1 MPTNAARPVTIA
13 DVRRARGRIATHV
26 RRTPVL
32 RAEIDTVSGS
42 VPVVFKLEYLQLG
55 GSFKARGSV
64 NAVLAA
70 RDAGKLTDSGVVVA
84 SGGNAAIGAAHAA
97 RIVGTRCTVVVPEN
111 APPVKVTALRDLG
124 ADVRLHGSRYHDAAE
139 FAGALATKTGALLLH
154 AYDLPDIVA
163 GAGTIA
169 LELAADVPGPQTVV
183 ACVGGGGLLGGLAA
197 AQRPGDRL
205 VGAEPTGASSL
216 HQAVKAGGPV
226 SVELDSIAADSLG
239 ATRIGDICW
248 STIADKAVESVVV
261 SDDEIIAAR
270 RMLWERF
277 RIVVEHG
284 TATAVA
290 AVAAGLVKPAPDS
303 TLCVLLCGANTRLD
317 DL

>member
-1 MPTNAARPVTIA
+1 MPINATRPVTIS
-13 DVRRARGRIATHV
+13 DVRRARGRIAAHV

-32 RAEIDTVSGS
+32 RAEIDTISGR

-64 NAVLAA
+64 NTVLAA
-70 RDAGKLTDSGVVVA
+70 READRLPDAGVVVA

-97 RIVGTRCTVVVPEN
+97 RIVDARCTVVVPEN
-111 APPVKVTALRDLG
+111 APPVKVAVLRELG
-124 ADVRLHGSRYHDAAE
+124 ADVRLVGSQYSEAAAAAAT
-139 FAGALATKTGALLLH
+139 FATESGALELH
-154 AYDLPDIVA
+154 AYDLPDVVA

-169 LELAADVPGPQTVV
+169 LELAADVPGPLTTVV
-183 ACVGGGGLLGGLAA
+183 CVGGGGLLAGLAA
-197 AQRPGDRL
+197 AQRPGDHL
-205 VGAEPTGASSL
+205 VGAEPAGAACL
-216 HQAVKAGGPV
+216 HQAIEAGEPT

-239 ATRIGDICW
+239 ATMIGDICW
-248 STIADKAVESVVV
+248 STITDSSLDSVVV

-270 RMLWERF
+270 RMLWRQF

-290 AVAAGLVKPAPDS
+290 AVIGGQVRVAHDS